1 MYVST
6 QRIEKRAYS
15 VCFGALRVPRYFFTI
30 RRPGRVK
37 DDPQGTNLPD
47 VAAALSYAERK
58 IVELRKESPY
68 NDPALVMTVKDEA
81 RKTVLSL
88 PFFPGS

>member
-1 MYVST
+1 VQAKFSPLWGV
-6 QRIEKRAYS
+6 K
-15 VCFGALRVPRYFFTI
+15 VPRYFFAI

-37 DDPQGTNLPD
+37 DDPQGTELPD
-47 VAAALSYAERK
+47 VEAALSYAESK
-58 IVELRKESPY
+58 IVELRKKRLY